1 MVIKWDDLSL
11 ISKASNVLFWGA
23 GEVALLPGFEVPFP
37 LPDPP
42 QERGRERGVG
52 GVVCVMRKT
61 WKPIERG
68 EGL

>member
-1 MVIKWDDLSL
+1 VGLQ
-11 ISKASNVLFWGA
+11 G
-23 GEVALLPGFEVPFP
+23 ALLPGFEVPFP